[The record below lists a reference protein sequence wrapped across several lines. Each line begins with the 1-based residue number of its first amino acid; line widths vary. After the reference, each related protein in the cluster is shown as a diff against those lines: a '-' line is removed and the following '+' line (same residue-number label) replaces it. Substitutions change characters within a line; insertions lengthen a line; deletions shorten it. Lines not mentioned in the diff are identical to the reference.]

1 MKKTITLEVNGV
13 PETCEVEV
21 GQTLLRL
28 LRDGLDLT
36 GTKEG
41 CNEGECGSCMV
52 LLDGR
57 PVNSCLVLA
66 VEAHGRAVT
75 TIEGMGRDG
84 ALHPLQKAFLAHTAV
99 QCGFCTPGMI
109 VSAAALLRQTPS
121 PTEDDVRKALA
132 GNLCRCTG
140 YRQIVDAVLAAAAA
154 LRAPEAVPVPVP
166 WAAEGDRGK
175 PGAGSPAIVAEEV
188 TA

>member
-13 PETCEVEV
+13 AETAEVEV
-21 GQTLLRL
+21 GQTLLRF

-41 CNEGECGSCMV
+41 CNEGECGTCMV

-66 VEAHGRAVT
+66 VEADGRAVT
-75 TIEGMGRDG
+75 TVEGLSGDG
-84 ALHPLQKAFLAHTAV
+84 SLHPLQKAFLSNAAV
-99 QCGFCTPGMI
+99 QCGFCTPGM
-109 VSAAALLRQTPS
+109 VMSAAALLSENPD

-140 YRQIVDAVLAAAAA
+140 YRQIVDAVRDAAAAM
-154 LRAPEAVPVPVP
+154 RA
-166 WAAEGDRGK
+166 AAEARRDAGK
-175 PGAGSPAIVAEEV
+175 AADGEEV

>member
-1 MKKTITLEVNGV
+1 MKKTITLELNGV
-13 PETCEVEV
+13 PETAEVEV
-21 GQTLLRL
+21 GTTLLRF

-66 VEAHGRAVT
+66 VEADGRAVT
-75 TIEGMGRDG
+75 TVEGLSKEG
-84 ALHPLQKAFLAHTAV
+84 ALHPLQKAFLSHAAI

-109 VSAAALLRQTPS
+109 VSAAALLRETPD

-140 YRQIVDAVLAAAAA
+140 YRQIVDAVRAAADEIRAA
-154 LRAPEAVPVPVP
+154 SEAGARDGAQVP
-166 WAAEGDRGK
+166 R
-175 PGAGSPAIVAEEV
+175 EEV
-188 TA
+188 PA

>member
-13 PETCEVEV
+13 AETAEVEV
-21 GQTLLRL
+21 GQTLLRF

-66 VEAHGRAVT
+66 VEADGRSVATV
-75 TIEGMGRDG
+75 EGPSKEGL
-84 ALHPLQKAFLAHTAV
+84 LHPLQRAFLSQAAV
-99 QCGFCTPGMI
+99 QCGFCTPGMV
-109 VSAAALLRQTPS
+109 VSAAALLRENLDPS
-121 PTEDDVRKALA
+121 EDDVKKALA

-140 YRQIVDAVLAAAAA
+140 YKQIVDAVREAASEIRTA
-154 LRAPEAVPVPVP
+154 
-166 WAAEGDRGK
+166 AAEGKAVER
-175 PGAGSPAIVAEEV
+175 EEV
-188 TA
+188 PA

>member
-13 PETCEVEV
+13 SETAEVEV
-21 GQTLLRL
+21 GTTLLRF

-57 PVNSCLVLA
+57 AVNGCLVLA
-66 VEAHGRAVT
+66 VECDGRSVT
-75 TIEGMGRDG
+75 TVEGLSKDG
-84 ALHPLQKAFLAHTAV
+84 VLHPLQKAFLTHAAI
-99 QCGFCTPGMI
+99 QCGFCTPGMV
-109 VSAAALLRQTPS
+109 VSAAALLRENPD
-121 PTEDDVRKALA
+121 PTEDDVKKALA

-140 YRQIVDAVLAAAAA
+140 YRQIVDAVREAAAAM
-154 LRAPEAVPVPVP
+154 RSE
-166 WAAEGDRGK
+166 AAEGKAADR
-175 PGAGSPAIVAEEV
+175 EEV

>member
-1 MKKTITLEVNGV
+1 MKKSITLEVNGV
-13 PETCEVEV
+13 SETVEVEV
-21 GQTLLRL
+21 ATTLLRF

-66 VEAHGRAVT
+66 VEADGAKVT
-75 TIEGMGRDG
+75 TIEGLSSGS
-84 ALHPLQKAFLAHTAV
+84 LHPLQRAFLAQSAV

-109 VSAAALLRQTPS
+109 VSAAALLRENPD
-121 PTEDDVRKALA
+121 PTESDVRKALA

-140 YRQIVDAVLAAAAA
+140 YRQIVDAVRDAAAAM
-154 LRAPEAVPVPVP
+154 RAEA
-166 WAAEGDRGK
+166 
-175 PGAGSPAIVAEEV
+175 GAGEDAGSNAAREEV

>member
-13 PETCEVEV
+13 PETVEVEV
-21 GQTLLRL
+21 GTTLLRF

-66 VEAHGRAVT
+66 VEADGRAVT
-75 TIEGMGRDG
+75 TVEGLSREGT
-84 ALHPLQKAFLAHTAV
+84 LHPLQKAFLAQAAV

-109 VSAAALLRQTPS
+109 VSAAALLS
-121 PTEDDVRKALA
+121 ENLDPTEDDVRKALA

-140 YRQIVDAVLAAAAA
+140 YRQIVDAVRDAAAA
-154 LRAPEAVPVPVP
+154 LRAEAG
-166 WAAEGDRGK
+166 AEG
-175 PGAGSPAIVAEEV
+175 GAGKAVEREEV
-188 TA
+188 PA

>member
-13 PETCEVEV
+13 AETAEVEV
-21 GQTLLRL
+21 GQTLLRF

-66 VEAHGRAVT
+66 VEADGRSVT
-75 TIEGMGRDG
+75 TVEGLSKEGL
-84 ALHPLQKAFLAHTAV
+84 LHPLQKAFLSRAAV
-99 QCGFCTPGMI
+99 QCGFCTPGMV
-109 VSAAALLRQTPS
+109 VSAAALLCENPDPS
-121 PTEDDVRKALA
+121 EDDVKKALA

-140 YRQIVDAVLAAAAA
+140 YRQIVDAVREAASEI
-154 LRAPEAVPVPVP
+154 RTE
-166 WAAEGDRGK
+166 AAEEEAAER
-175 PGAGSPAIVAEEV
+175 EEV

>member
-1 MKKTITLEVNGV
+1 MKKTITLEVNGAT
-13 PETCEVEV
+13 ETAEVEV
-21 GQTLLRL
+21 GTTLLRF

-66 VEAHGRAVT
+66 VEADGRAVT
-75 TIEGMGRDG
+75 TVEGLSKDDV
-84 ALHPLQKAFLAHTAV
+84 LHPLQKAFLAHAAI

-109 VSAAALLRQTPS
+109 VSAAALLREKPDPS
-121 PTEDDVRKALA
+121 EEDVKRALA

-140 YRQIVDAVLAAAAA
+140 YKQIVDAVRAAAAEMRESA
-154 LRAPEAVPVPVP
+154 RAPEL
-166 WAAEGDRGK
+166 R
-175 PGAGSPAIVAEEV
+175 EEV
-188 TA
+188 RA

>member
-1 MKKTITLEVNGV
+1 MKKTIALEVNGV
-13 PETCEVEV
+13 AETADVDV
-21 GQTLLRL
+21 RTTLLRF

-57 PVNSCLVLA
+57 PVNGCLVLA
-66 VEAHGRAVT
+66 VEADGARVT
-75 TIEGMGRDG
+75 TIEGLVRDG
-84 ALHPLQKAFLAHTAV
+84 ALHPLQKAFLAQTAV

-109 VSAAALLRQTPS
+109 VSAAALLREVPD

-140 YRQIVDAVLAAAAA
+140 YKQIVDAVREAAAV
-154 LRAPEAVPVPVP
+154 LRAEASAGAPAVSVEVP
-166 WAAEGDRGK
+166 A
-175 PGAGSPAIVAEEV
+175 
-188 TA
+188 

>member
-13 PETCEVEV
+13 AETAEVEV
-21 GQTLLRL
+21 GQTLLRF

-66 VEAHGRAVT
+66 VEADGRAVT
-75 TIEGMGRDG
+75 TVEGISKEGL
-84 ALHPLQKAFLAHTAV
+84 LHPLQQAFLSQAAV
-99 QCGFCTPGMI
+99 QCGFCTPGMV
-109 VSAAALLRQTPS
+109 VSAAALLRENPE

-140 YRQIVDAVLAAAAA
+140 YRQIVDAVRDAAAAM
-154 LRAPEAVPVPVP
+154 RA
-166 WAAEGDRGK
+166 AAE
-175 PGAGSPAIVAEEV
+175 AGSDAGKAADREEV
-188 TA
+188 PA

>member
-13 PETCEVEV
+13 SETAEVEV
-21 GQTLLRL
+21 GETLLRF

-66 VEAHGRAVT
+66 VEADGRSVT
-75 TIEGMGRDG
+75 TVEGR
-84 ALHPLQKAFLAHTAV
+84 PW
-99 QCGFCTPGMI
+99 I
-109 VSAAALLRQTPS
+109 AAIARPIIQARPFGS
-121 PTEDDVRKALA
+121 V
-132 GNLCRCTG
+132 G
-140 YRQIVDAVLAAAAA
+140 IVDSRTAYTDGGPALPGLALVCDGRFIPLDQLGSRELIAEVLRWEN
-154 LRAPEAVPVPVP
+154 LPVDAPGCFVI
-166 WAAEGDRGK
+166 RN
-175 PGAGSPAIVAEEV
+175 
-188 TA
+188 

>member
-13 PETCEVEV
+13 SETAEVEV
-21 GQTLLRL
+21 ATTLLRF

-66 VEAHGRAVT
+66 VEADGRAVRT
-75 TIEGMGRDG
+75 VEGLSKEGT
-84 ALHPLQKAFLAHTAV
+84 LHPLQKAFLSHAAI

-109 VSAAALLRQTPS
+109 VSAAALLRETPD

-140 YRQIVDAVLAAAAA
+140 YRQIVDAVRDAAAEM
-154 LRAPEAVPVPVP
+154 RA
-166 WAAEGDRGK
+166 AAEA
-175 PGAGSPAIVAEEV
+175 GARDGAPAPREEV
-188 TA
+188 PA

>member
-1 MKKTITLEVNGV
+1 MRKTITLEVNGAS
-13 PETCEVEV
+13 ETAQVEV
-21 GQTLLRL
+21 GTTLLRF

-57 PVNSCLVLA
+57 PVNACLVLA
-66 VEAHGRAVT
+66 VEADGARVT
-75 TIEGMGRDG
+75 TVEGLARDG
-84 ALHPLQKAFLAHTAV
+84 LLHPLQRAFLAHAAV

-109 VSAAALLRQTPS
+109 VSAVALLRDDPDPS
-121 PTEDDVRKALA
+121 EDAVRRALS

-140 YRQIVDAVLAAAAA
+140 YRQIVDAVRTAAAA
-154 LRAPEAVPVPVP
+154 LRAGEGAPAPDERPEAGPKAPPV
-166 WAAEGDRGK
+166 R
-175 PGAGSPAIVAEEV
+175 EEV
-188 TA
+188 PA

>member
-13 PETCEVEV
+13 PETAEVEV
-21 GQTLLRL
+21 GTTLLRF

-36 GTKEG
+36 GAKEG

-66 VEAHGRAVT
+66 VEAQGRSVT
-75 TIEGMGRDG
+75 TIEGLSKDDV
-84 ALHPLQKAFLAHTAV
+84 LHPLQKAFLSHAAI

-109 VSAAALLRQTPS
+109 VSAAALLREKADPS
-121 PTEDDVRKALA
+121 EDEVRKALA

-140 YRQIVDAVLAAAAA
+140 YRQIVDAVHSAAAEMRAA
-154 LRAPEAVPVPVP
+154 SAVDGEAD
-166 WAAEGDRGK
+166 AGK
-175 PGAGSPAIVAEEV
+175 PVEREEV

>member
-13 PETCEVEV
+13 AETAEVEV
-21 GQTLLRL
+21 GQTLLRF

-66 VEAHGRAVT
+66 VEADGRSVT
-75 TIEGMGRDG
+75 TVEGLSKEGL
-84 ALHPLQKAFLAHTAV
+84 LHPLQKAFLSQSAV
-99 QCGFCTPGMI
+99 QCGFCTPGMV
-109 VSAAALLRQTPS
+109 VSAAALLREVPD
-121 PTEDDVRKALA
+121 PTEDDVKKALA

-140 YRQIVDAVLAAAAA
+140 YKQIVDAVREAAAAM
-154 LRAPEAVPVPVP
+154 RA
-166 WAAEGDRGK
+166 AAADGSDAGKAADR
-175 PGAGSPAIVAEEV
+175 EEV

>member
-1 MKKTITLEVNGV
+1 VKKTITLEVNGV
-13 PETCEVEV
+13 SETAEVEV
-21 GQTLLRL
+21 GQTLLRF
-28 LRDGLDLT
+28 LRDSLDLT

-66 VEAHGRAVT
+66 VEADGRAVT
-75 TIEGMGRDG
+75 TIEGLSKPDV
-84 ALHPLQKAFLAHTAV
+84 LHPLQKAFLSHAAI

-109 VSAAALLRQTPS
+109 VSAAALLHGNPD

-140 YRQIVDAVLAAAAA
+140 YRQIVDAVRDAAEA
-154 LRAPEAVPVPVP
+154 LRAQAGAERGAGK
-166 WAAEGDRGK
+166 AAER
-175 PGAGSPAIVAEEV
+175 EEV
-188 TA
+188 PA

>member
-13 PETCEVEV
+13 SETAEVEV
-21 GQTLLRL
+21 GQTLLRF

-66 VEAHGRAVT
+66 VEADGRAVT
-75 TIEGMGRDG
+75 TIEGLSKPDV
-84 ALHPLQKAFLAHTAV
+84 LHPLQKAFLSHAAV

-109 VSAAALLRQTPS
+109 VSAAALLREKPD

-140 YRQIVDAVLAAAAA
+140 YRQIVDAVRDAAAVMRAAAAEDE
-154 LRAPEAVPVPVP
+154 EAGRP
-166 WAAEGDRGK
+166 AER
-175 PGAGSPAIVAEEV
+175 EEV

>member
-13 PETCEVEV
+13 AETAEVEV
-21 GQTLLRL
+21 GQTLLRF

-66 VEAHGRAVT
+66 VEADGRSVT
-75 TIEGMGRDG
+75 TVEGLSKEGL
-84 ALHPLQKAFLAHTAV
+84 LHPLQKAFLSRAAV
-99 QCGFCTPGMI
+99 QCGFCTPGRV
-109 VSAAALLRQTPS
+109 VSAAALLCENPDPS
-121 PTEDDVRKALA
+121 EDDVKKALA

-140 YRQIVDAVLAAAAA
+140 YRQIVDAVREAASEI
-154 LRAPEAVPVPVP
+154 RTE
-166 WAAEGDRGK
+166 AAEEEAAER
-175 PGAGSPAIVAEEV
+175 EEV

>member
-13 PETCEVEV
+13 SETVEVEV
-21 GQTLLRL
+21 GQTLLRI

-66 VEAHGRAVT
+66 VEADGRSVT
-75 TIEGMGRDG
+75 TVEGLSAGS
-84 ALHPLQKAFLAHTAV
+84 LHPLQKAFLSHAAV

-109 VSAAALLRQTPS
+109 VSAAALLREKPD

-140 YRQIVDAVLAAAAA
+140 YRQIVDAVRDAAEA
-154 LRAPEAVPVPVP
+154 LRAEAGAEGGAGK
-166 WAAEGDRGK
+166 AAER
-175 PGAGSPAIVAEEV
+175 EEV
-188 TA
+188 PA

>member
-13 PETCEVEV
+13 SETVEVEV
-21 GQTLLRL
+21 GQTLLRF

-66 VEAHGRAVT
+66 VEADGAKVT
-75 TIEGMGRDG
+75 TIEGLSSGG
-84 ALHPLQKAFLAHTAV
+84 LHPLQKAFLSHAAV

-109 VSAAALLRQTPS
+109 VSAAALLREKPD

-140 YRQIVDAVLAAAAA
+140 YVNIIKAVRAAAEQMA
-154 LRAPEAVPVPVP
+154 R
-166 WAAEGDRGK
+166 RGGGK
-175 PGAGSPAIVAEEV
+175 
-188 TA
+188 

>member
-13 PETCEVEV
+13 PETMEVEV
-21 GQTLLRL
+21 GTTLLRF

-36 GTKEG
+36 GAKEG

-66 VEAHGRAVT
+66 VEANGRRVT
-75 TIEGMGRDG
+75 TIEGLSKDDV
-84 ALHPLQKAFLAHTAV
+84 LHPLQKAFLSHAAI

-109 VSAAALLRQTPS
+109 VSAVALLREKPDPS
-121 PTEDDVRKALA
+121 EDDVRKALA

-140 YRQIVDAVLAAAAA
+140 YRQIVDAVHDAAAEMRAEAA
-154 LRAPEAVPVPVP
+154 VDASADAGNP
-166 WAAEGDRGK
+166 AAC
-175 PGAGSPAIVAEEV
+175 EEV

>member
-13 PETCEVEV
+13 SETAEVEV
-21 GQTLLRL
+21 GQTLLRF

-66 VEAHGRAVT
+66 VEADGRAVAT
-75 TIEGMGRDG
+75 VEGLSKDG
-84 ALHPLQKAFLAHTAV
+84 ALHPLQKAFLAQSAV

-109 VSAAALLRQTPS
+109 VSAAALLHENPD
-121 PTEDDVRKALA
+121 PTEEDVKKAFA

-140 YRQIVDAVLAAAAA
+140 YKQIVDAVRDAAAAMREEAAAGDEGAKAAAAA
-154 LRAPEAVPVPVP
+154 
-166 WAAEGDRGK
+166 
-175 PGAGSPAIVAEEV
+175 EV

>member
-13 PETCEVEV
+13 AETAEVEV
-21 GQTLLRL
+21 GQTLLRF

-66 VEAHGRAVT
+66 VETDGRSVT
-75 TIEGMGRDG
+75 TVEGLSKEGL
-84 ALHPLQKAFLAHTAV
+84 LHPLQKAFLSQAAI
-99 QCGFCTPGMI
+99 QCGFCTPGMV
-109 VSAAALLRQTPS
+109 VSAAALLYENPDPS
-121 PTEDDVRKALA
+121 EEDVKKALA

-140 YRQIVDAVLAAAAA
+140 YKQIVDAVREAASSM
-154 LRAPEAVPVPVP
+154 RAET
-166 WAAEGDRGK
+166 AEGKSADR
-175 PGAGSPAIVAEEV
+175 EEV

>member
-13 PETCEVEV
+13 AETVEVEV
-21 GQTLLRL
+21 GQTLLRF

-66 VEAHGRAVT
+66 VEADGRAVT
-75 TIEGMGRDG
+75 TVEGISKEGL
-84 ALHPLQKAFLAHTAV
+84 LHPLQQAFLSQAAV
-99 QCGFCTPGMI
+99 QCGFCTPGMV
-109 VSAAALLRQTPS
+109 VSAAALLRENPE

-140 YRQIVDAVLAAAAA
+140 YRQIVDAVLEAAAAM
-154 LRAPEAVPVPVP
+154 RAAHEAGND
-166 WAAEGDRGK
+166 AGKTADR
-175 PGAGSPAIVAEEV
+175 EEV
-188 TA
+188 PA

>member
-13 PETCEVEV
+13 PETMEVEV
-21 GQTLLRL
+21 GTTLLRL

-36 GTKEG
+36 GAKEG

-66 VEAHGRAVT
+66 VEAHGRRVT
-75 TIEGMGRDG
+75 TIEGLGKDDV
-84 ALHPLQKAFLAHTAV
+84 LHPLQKAFLSHAAI

-109 VSAAALLRQTPS
+109 VSAAALLREKPDPS
-121 PTEDDVRKALA
+121 EDDVRKALA

-140 YRQIVDAVLAAAAA
+140 YRQIVDAVRDAAAEMRTAA
-154 LRAPEAVPVPVP
+154 DTDAVAGKPAAREAV
-166 WAAEGDRGK
+166 
-175 PGAGSPAIVAEEV
+175 

>member
-13 PETCEVEV
+13 SETAEVEV
-21 GQTLLRL
+21 GQTLLRF

-66 VEAHGRAVT
+66 VEADGRAVAT
-75 TIEGMGRDG
+75 VEGLSKDG
-84 ALHPLQKAFLAHTAV
+84 ALHPLQKAFLAQSAV

-109 VSAAALLRQTPS
+109 VSAAALLHENPD
-121 PTEDDVRKALA
+121 PTEEDVKKAFA

-140 YRQIVDAVLAAAAA
+140 YKQIVDAVRDAAAAM
-154 LRAPEAVPVPVP
+154 RAETESGDEAARTV
-166 WAAEGDRGK
+166 AT
-175 PGAGSPAIVAEEV
+175 AGV